1 MVYLETLK
9 VSVKHAFQAMG
20 MSFEKNGSLGRRN
33 SVSDSQEWKC
43 RLIEMNVIL

>member
-1 MVYLETLK
+1 
-9 VSVKHAFQAMG
+9 
-20 MSFEKNGSLGRRN
+20 MSFEKNGSLGRIN